1 MSTPLTKPLRRTGA
15 AKREGAGPARAEVR
29 AAGPRH
35 VARIGSN
42 GDLAA
47 LAQALGPLQP
57 NTGQSCSEQ
66 VLELLHDAIVR
77 ARLLPGTPLS
87 EAVVARVLG
96 VSRTPARE
104 ALRELAKEQLV
115 RVYPQ
120 AATVVAPLSMDA
132 LREGCFIRRSLECA
146 NIMELVSRVT
156 PTGLRE
162 LSAMIKS
169 QRAALAANR
178 PGDFFYLDEAMHG
191 HLFDLAGHRQT
202 WPRIQRIK
210 QHLDRVRWL
219 LQLNPAHAVRN
230 LREHTRIVAL
240 LKARDGPGAAAAM
253 YDHINAVNQDVL
265 NLRDRAP
272 ENFFEA

>member
-1 MSTPLTKPLRRTGA
+1 MTKPGTSASRPR
-15 AKREGAGPARAEVR
+15 REGVVSSRSGHRAGAS
-29 AAGPRH
+29 GH
-35 VARIGSN
+35 IARIGSN

-47 LAQALGPLQP
+47 LADALGPLQP
-57 NTGQSCSEQ
+57 NTGQTCSEQ

-77 ARLLPGTPLS
+77 ARLAPGTPLS
-87 EAVVARVLG
+87 EAAVAKVLG

-132 LREGCFIRRSLECA
+132 LHEGCFIRRSLECA
-146 NIMELVSRVT
+146 NIMELVSRIT

-162 LSAMIKS
+162 LSALIRS

-178 PGDFFYLDEAMHG
+178 PGDFFHLDEAMHR

-219 LQLNPAHAVRN
+219 LQLDPAHAVRN
-230 LREHTRIVAL
+230 LREHARIVRL

-253 YDHINAVNQDVL
+253 FDHINAVNQDVV